1 MTWSPVWVLSSLGG
15 LGRQQ
20 LAGRTWRG
28 AQCPFQMGLEP
39 PPQPGMLH
47 LTLLSRGSPLW
58 PLESLG
64 LAWLTNDAQV
74 PGSGESSGMCEGAD
88 ERV

>member
-1 MTWSPVWVLSSLGG
+1 MTWSPVGVLSNLGG

-20 LAGRTWRG
+20 LAGRTRRG
-28 AQCPFQMGLEP
+28 AQCPFQMELEP

-47 LTLLSRGSPLW
+47 LTLLSLGRPPW

-64 LAWLTNDAQV
+64 LVWLTNDAQV
-74 PGSGESSGMCEGAD
+74 PGSRERNGRCEGAD